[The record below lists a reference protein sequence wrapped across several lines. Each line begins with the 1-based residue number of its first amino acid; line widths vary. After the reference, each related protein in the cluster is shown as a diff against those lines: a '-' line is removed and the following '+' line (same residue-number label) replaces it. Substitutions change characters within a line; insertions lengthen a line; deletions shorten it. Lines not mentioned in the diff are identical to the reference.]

1 MKYINSFKFYIIQ
14 NYKYNYWYIIGIL
27 LVYFYK
33 EA

>member
-14 NYKYNYWYIIGIL
+14 NYKYNYWYL